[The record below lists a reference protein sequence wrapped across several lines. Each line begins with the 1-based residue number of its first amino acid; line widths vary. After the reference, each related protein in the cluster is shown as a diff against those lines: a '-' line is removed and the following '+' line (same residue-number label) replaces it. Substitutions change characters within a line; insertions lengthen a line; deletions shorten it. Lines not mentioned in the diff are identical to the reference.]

1 MIVRA
6 RAGMTLMELV
16 IGLAITGL
24 MAAAGAGAFASII
37 DHKRVISTAT
47 ASTERATSIRETIR
61 SWALS
66 GNVRIQIGGIPRG
79 LASGAARTA
88 GRGGAAGATNGS
100 MNVANVTPAKAA
112 GDELTIAGVTAVN
125 PSMQP
130 SVTIRLY
137 IDADENTPEKG
148 LTMEYQPQV
157 QLPLV
162 RRMLDSTIDVLTVEY
177 LDIRTKRWIAS
188 SQAATLSGGSA
199 VRVTLGS
206 SSKTGASAILGV
218 PMVFTSNLQTANTNR

>member
-1 MIVRA
+1 
-6 RAGMTLMELV
+6 MTLMELV

-37 DHKRVISTAT
+37 DHKRVIRTSS
-47 ASTERATSIRETIR
+47 ASTERAAAIRETIR

-66 GNVRIQIGGIPRG
+66 GTVRMQIGGVPRG
-79 LASGAARTA
+79 LNVGV
-88 GRGGAAGATNGS
+88 GRGGAGAGANAGARGA
-100 MNVANVTPAKAA
+100 MNVAAVTPAKAA
-112 GDELTIAGVTAVN
+112 GDELTIAGVTAIN

-157 QLPLV
+157 QLPIV
-162 RRMLDSTIDVLTVEY
+162 RKMLDSTIDTLTVEY
-177 LDIRTKRWIAS
+177 LDNRTRRWIAA

-206 SSKTGASAILGV
+206 SSKQLGAGILGV
-218 PMVFTSNLQTANTNR
+218 PLVFTAGLQTQVARPVNR

>member
-37 DHKRVISTAT
+37 DHKRVIRTAS
-47 ASTERATSIRETIR
+47 ASTERAASIRETIR

-66 GNVRIQIGGIPRG
+66 GNVRIQIGGVPRG
-79 LASGAARTA
+79 LASGVARTA
-88 GRGGAAGATNGS
+88 GRGAAGGATGGA

-112 GDELTIAGVTAVN
+112 GDELTISGVTAVN

-130 SVTIRLY
+130 NVTIRLY

-157 QLPLV
+157 QLPMV
-162 RRMLDSTIDVLTVEY
+162 RKMLDSTIDVFTVEY
-177 LDIRTKRWIAS
+177 LDVRTKRWIAS

-206 SSKTGASAILGV
+206 SSKTAASSILGV